1 MSPLDRPEIVELR
14 AERLDELVRLERR
27 VFPEEAWTEPML
39 RGHLRRVDGL
49 ALGAGAPLSGVAL
62 GWVAGD
68 LGELMRIG
76 VQPEARGSGLG
87 ARLLGAFHERAAA
100 LGARELWL
108 EVRADNAAAIR
119 LYERFDY
126 RPTGRRR
133 RYYPDGTD
141 ALLMGCRLPRTGG

>member
-1 MSPLDRPEIVELR
+1 MNLLTGPEIVELR
-14 AERLDELVRLERR
+14 AERLGEMVRLEGL
-27 VFPEEAWTEPML
+27 VFPQEAWTEAML
-39 RGHLRRVDGL
+39 RGQLRRADGISI
-49 ALGAGAPLSGVAL
+49 GTGAPLCGVAL

-76 VQPEARGSGLG
+76 VQPEMRRTGLG
-87 ARLLGAFHERAAA
+87 THLLRAFHERASV

-108 EVRADNAAAIR
+108 EVRADNATAIR

-133 RYYPDGTD
+133 RYYPDGAD
-141 ALLMGCRLPRTGG
+141 ALLMGCRLPRAGG